1 MSLVTP
7 EVAEKLERTTME
19 MVVQAI
25 ADYRDQADRIF
36 LEESDLAQD
45 IAEDVM
51 REAIEAMGMAGL
63 QERLYGKV
71 DYKKAIYAFIPEAYP
86 VALMLDAKAEKGN
99 GSATIQMSQTSM
111 RVRYVN
117 SRDGSVVDE
126 HGKLLAQ
133 IERNGRTLHV
143 VSIICK
149 FVYREPEPGAYNLHN
164 IIVACIPNA
173 ILQDRY
179 NPTPHDTIWRAGRH
193 APTLGEDFRVRLSF
207 AKLREKADWR
217 IRHL

>member
-1 MSLVTP
+1 MTP
-7 EVAEKLERTTME
+7 EVAEKLERTTAE

-25 ADYRDQADRIF
+25 TDYRDKAKRIF

-51 REAIEAMGMAGL
+51 REAVEAMSIASFE
-63 QERLYGKV
+63 ERLYGKV
-71 DYKKAIYAFIPEAYP
+71 DYKKAVYVFIPEAYP

-111 RVRYVN
+111 RVQYVN
-117 SRDGSVVDE
+117 SKDGSIVDE
-126 HGKLLAQ
+126 DGKLLAN
-133 IERNGRTLHV
+133 IERNGRILHV

-149 FVYREPEPGAYNLHN
+149 FVYKEPEPGTYNLQN

-173 ILQDRY
+173 VLQETY
-179 NPTPHDTIWRAGRH
+179 NPTPEDTIWRAGRH
-193 APTLGEDFRVRLSF
+193 APTRGEDFRVRLSF
-207 AKLREKADWR
+207 AKLKKKADWR
-217 IRHL
+217 V